1 MMDRNQIIGI
11 VLIGLIMVGF
21 YHYTKP
27 SEEQM
32 AEYQRQ
38 RDSIAAVQQEM
49 AAQAVANQPASAAI
63 TNEQSVE
70 LDSTYR
76 TNKFGEFADYTAG
89 EEQFFTLENEQLKV
103 QLSNKGA
110 KVYSVELKEY
120 LTHDKKPLILFEG
133 EEQTFNFLFFS
144 NSNRQINTE
153 SLYFNTAN
161 ANKNHLDFVITL
173 ADGKAMNIS
182 YDLPEEGYLLS
193 TSIDGKKLENL
204 IPRSQTVL
212 DLTWKQDIRQ
222 VEKGLEFE
230 QRYSGLYYK
239 YFEDEVDFIR
249 GSTDKNESLSTKV
262 KWIAYKDQFFSS
274 VLIADKAFA
283 SANIDQKKALE
294 EGYTHNMTSTIAI
307 PIDGKDIN
315 YQFYYGPNK
324 YRTLKKV
331 GYDLDRLVDMGRGP
345 IRFINKVLVIN
356 VFNFLERFIG
366 NYGLI
371 ILLLTIFIKLI
382 VFPFTYRSYIS
393 TAKMRVLK
401 PEIDEINE
409 RIPADKAMERQ
420 QATMALYKKAG
431 ASPLGGC
438 LPMALSMP
446 FLFAMFRF
454 FPGSIELR
462 QESFLWAQDLAS
474 YDAIISWK
482 AQIPLLSK
490 FYGNHI
496 SLFTILM
503 AGTNIIYTR
512 INQEMTASTS
522 TMPGMKTMMYMMPI
536 MFLFIFNKYSAGLS
550 YYYFISTLITIGQTV
565 FMRRLVNEDALHA
578 QMQANK
584 KKAPKKP
591 SKFQQRLNEMQ
602 KQQQQMAKQ
611 QAKKRK

>member
-1 MMDRNQIIGI
+1 MIDKNQIIGI
-11 VLIGLIMVGF
+11 ALIGLIMVGF

-27 SEEQM
+27 DEAEM
-32 AEYQRQ
+32 ARYQQQ

-49 AAQAVANQPASAAI
+49 AAQVVSNPTAGTAI
-63 TNEQSVE
+63 GNEQVATS
-70 LDSTYR
+70 DSTYR
-76 TNKFGEFADYTAG
+76 TNMFGEYADYITG
-89 EEQFFTLENEQLKV
+89 NEEFYTLENEQLKV
-103 QLSNKGA
+103 TLSNKGA

-120 LTHDKKPLILFEG
+120 LTHDKEPLILFEG
-133 EEQTFNFLFFS
+133 EENTFNFHFFS
-144 NSNRQINTE
+144 KSNRQITTE
-153 SLYFNTAN
+153 ELYFKAAN
-161 ANKNHLDFVITL
+161 AKQNSLDFIITL
-173 ADGKAMNIS
+173 ADGKEMKIA
-182 YDLPEEGYLLS
+182 YTLPEEGYLLS
-193 TSIDGKKLENL
+193 TSIDGKKLEKL

-212 DLTWKQDIRQ
+212 DLTWTQDIRQ

-239 YFEDEVDFIR
+239 YYEDEVGFIR
-249 GSTDKNESLSTKV
+249 GSTDKSETLSTKV
-262 KWIAYKDQFFSS
+262 KWLGYKDQFFSS
-274 VLIADKAFA
+274 VLIAENAFT
-283 SANIDQKKALE
+283 SANIDQKKAVE
-294 EGYTHNMTSTIAI
+294 AGYTHKMSSSIAI

-315 YQFYYGPNK
+315 YQFYFGPNK

-331 GYDLDRLVDMGRGP
+331 GLDLDRLVDMGRGP
-345 IRFINKVLVIN
+345 IRWINQVLVVN
-356 VFNFLERFIG
+356 VFNFLERYIG

-409 RIPADKAMERQ
+409 KIPADKAMERQ

-431 ASPLGGC
+431 ASPMGGC

-474 YDAIISWK
+474 YDAIVTWS

-503 AGTNIIYTR
+503 AATNIIYTR

-550 YYYFISTLITIGQTV
+550 YYYFISTLITIAQTV
-565 FMRRLVNEDALHA
+565 FMRRLVDEDALHA

-591 SKFQQRLNEMQ
+591 SKFQQRLADMQ

-611 QAKKRK
+611 QGKKKK